1 MVTRIQNR
9 TNQVPAQ
16 QDIPYRTMQPSTEG
30 NEIIVNSLLN
40 EPSTQKEK
48 SRTQMFLDSKYYKY
62 GTFCFQIFLLAGVV
76 TAIILSQ
83 THYHLL
89 PSVMSTP
96 PQLVAPTSPLP
107 MISPPLQFHHAFFHL
122 KSSGYTDLEGVN
134 YLHWKKDESQNVGNF
149 QLVNETCVFVP
160 QDGIYEISYAVQLLI
175 PKDTLLAVVTLMF
188 QKKNNEEDYVFMK
201 KSCSSLDMSQYTIM
215 QSSFTYQ
222 LKANDTIVLRMN
234 KAGFISRN
242 TPSGYLSITSL
253 HIKTQ

>member
-122 KSSGYTDLEGVN
+122 KSSGYTDLGLRTQSLESSEG
-134 YLHWKKDESQNVGNF
+134 KVGTGASH
-149 QLVNETCVFVP
+149 Q
-160 QDGIYEISYAVQLLI
+160 
-175 PKDTLLAVVTLMF
+175 TLLRFRFHMP
-188 QKKNNEEDYVFMK
+188 QQVF
-201 KSCSSLDMSQYTIM
+201 
-215 QSSFTYQ
+215 
-222 LKANDTIVLRMN
+222 A
-234 KAGFISRN
+234 SRV
-242 TPSGYLSITSL
+242 
-253 HIKTQ
+253 